1 MRKRL
6 SGQLG
11 KQWWRSL
18 EELAGSEAFQAYV
31 SQQFP
36 RQHDLLSQGTSR
48 RQFLQ
53 LMGASLALAGLSGC
67 SEEPAEAIIPYVQT
81 PAEIV
86 PGQPLYYA
94 TAAAVAG
101 HVLGLLVESHE
112 GRPTKIEGN
121 PDHPASRGATDAF
134 TQASILGLY
143 DPDRSQTPFRRN
155 QIATSR
161 NFAENLAAERDSLL
175 QSQGAGL
182 RILIEPILSPT
193 LADQLNR
200 LADTFPEMR
209 LHIWDPIRCGQRE
222 AALELAF
229 GEDAAMLVPLYRFD
243 KADVVLSLDADF
255 LASGWYPV
263 RYAYDFMQ
271 GRRFPADRAGRW
283 TMNRLYAVQTSPSLT
298 GAKADHCLGL
308 HLAQLEAFAFDLA
321 EQLGVQVQ
329 RPQGLP
335 PSEVPQRWLQAV
347 AEDLRR
353 DRASNEQAPLV
364 IAGEHLPPRIQ
375 ALAAAMNQ
383 QLGAIGTTVSYYE
396 QPHRN
401 LAAADATSRNP
412 VESLRALVEAMEGG
426 EVQTLL
432 IIGGN
437 PVYDAPADIDFA
449 GALAK
454 VPFSCHLS
462 LYRDETS
469 RRCLWHVPQN
479 HFLEGWG
486 DLMAEDGTASIVQPL
501 LEPLYDGW
509 TTHRLL
515 AHLLGE
521 AERTDYEI
529 VREYWRQQSEAE
541 DFERWWFETL
551 HRGMVEGSTA
561 QPQQVTL
568 RGDFATALIEAQE
581 TSNTQGS
588 NQAGEAT
595 NTRTS
600 NMYEVVIRPDPSV
613 WDGRFANN
621 AWLQELPKPLTKLTW
636 DNAAVMSPEDAQG
649 AGLTT
654 GDLIELSAGSRT
666 VQVPVIL
673 LPGQPPRTVTLT
685 LGYGRRNAGRVGSR
699 QGFDVYPFRTS
710 DALWFVHGVQLNKL
724 GTKYPLSTTVHHHL
738 IDPKELEERHI
749 IREGTLAE
757 LNAEPRHPHFVH
769 PGHAVWQA
777 RPWQRGAANGKDHNG
792 ADHAHEPI
800 PVPTA
805 YPEWNYSD
813 DGEQHRYKW
822 AMVIDQNACTGCN
835 ACVVACQAENNIPV
849 VGKEE
854 VGRGR
859 EMHWL
864 RIDAYY
870 AGDAANPVGPNFQP
884 LPCMHCE
891 NAPCEVVCPVAAT
904 THSEEGLNE
913 MTYNRCVG
921 TRYCS
926 NNCPYKVRR
935 FNYFNYTGDL
945 RELPV
950 LQLLQNPD
958 VTIRTTGVMEKCTYC
973 VQRLNAARIEAK
985 IAALD
990 GSQPTGNSSAQGGDH
1005 SSEAEQNG
1013 ANQEST
1019 NQNGTA
1025 PGGTPQHQAHQATD
1039 GIAVQTACQQVC
1051 PTRAITFGDLNTP
1064 GSPVSQM
1071 RKHPLNYELL
1081 GELNTRPRTTY
1092 WAIVRNPNPSLIDE
1106 ENEAAM

>member
-1 MRKRL
+1 MPRKDAHELAAMRKRL
-6 SGQLG
+6 GGQRG

-18 EELAGSEAFQAYV
+18 EELAGSEAFQAYL
-31 SQQFP
+31 SRQFP
-36 RQHDLLSQGTSR
+36 QQHNLLSQGTSR

-67 SEEPAEAIIPYVQT
+67 SEEPADAIVPYVQT
-81 PAEIV
+81 PEEIV
-86 PGQPLYYA
+86 PGKPLYYA

-101 HVLGLLVESHE
+101 NVLGLLVESHE

-121 PDHPASRGATDAF
+121 PDHPASRGASDAF
-134 TQASILGLY
+134 TQAAILGLY
-143 DPDRSQTPFRRN
+143 DPDRSQTAYRRN

-175 QSQGAGL
+175 QNQGAGL
-182 RILIEPILSPT
+182 RILIEPVLSPT

-200 LADTFPEMR
+200 LAEAFPEMR
-209 LHIWDPIRCGQRE
+209 LHVWDPVRCGQRE

-229 GEDAAMLVPLYRFD
+229 GEEAATLAPVYRLD
-243 KADVVLSLDADF
+243 MADVVLSLDADF

-263 RYAYDFMQ
+263 RYADDFMH
-271 GRRFPADRAGRW
+271 GRRLPADRAGRW
-283 TMNRLYAVQTSPSLT
+283 TMNRLYAVQTTPSLT
-298 GAKADHCLGL
+298 GAKADHCLSR

-329 RPQGLP
+329 RPPGLP

-353 DRASNEQAPLV
+353 ERLSDDQAALIV
-364 IAGEHLPPRIQ
+364 AGEHLPPRIQ

-383 QLGAIGTTVSYYE
+383 QLGAIGTTVTYYP
-396 QPHRN
+396 QPLRN
-401 LAAADATSRNP
+401 LKAAQGTGNNP
-412 VESLRALVEAMEGG
+412 VQSLRSLVEAMEAGD
-426 EVQTLL
+426 VQTLL

-449 GALAK
+449 GALVQ

-469 RRCLWHVPQN
+469 RRCLWHVPRN
-479 HFLEGWG
+479 HFLEGWS
-486 DLMAEDGTASIVQPL
+486 DLVAEDGTASIVQPL
-501 LEPLYDGW
+501 LEPLYEGW
-509 TTHRLL
+509 TVHQLL

-521 AERTDYEI
+521 ADRTDYEI
-529 VREYWRQQSEAE
+529 VRAYWRQRSGTD
-541 DFERWWFETL
+541 DFERWWYETL
-551 HRGMVEGSTA
+551 HRGTVEGSTGE
-561 QPQQVTL
+561 PQSVTL
-568 RGDFATALIEAQE
+568 RSDFATALSEAQNNSTAQAE
-581 TSNTQGS
+581 STAGQANNTSGS
-588 NQAGEAT
+588 GA
-595 NTRTS
+595 
-600 NMYEVVIRPDPSV
+600 YEVVIRPDPCV

-636 DNAAVMSPEDAQG
+636 DNAALLSPQDAEA

-654 GDLIELSAGSRT
+654 GDLVELSAGSRT
-666 VQVPVIL
+666 LQVPVLL
-673 LPGQPPRTVTLT
+673 LPGQPPRTITVT

-710 DALWFVHGVQLNKL
+710 DALWFVHGVQLRKL
-724 GTKYPLSTTVHHHL
+724 GTKYPLATTVHHHL

-749 IREGTLAE
+749 IREGTLSE
-757 LNAEPRHPHFVH
+757 LNAQPRHPHFVH

-777 RPWQRGAANGKDHNG
+777 RPWKRGEANGNG
-792 ADHAHEPI
+792 HHGEDGHAP

-805 YPEWNYSD
+805 YPEWDYSD
-813 DGEQHRYKW
+813 DLEQHRYKW

-854 VGRGR
+854 VIRGR

-870 AGDAANPVGPNFQP
+870 AGDAANPIGPSFQP

-904 THSEEGLNE
+904 THSKEGLNE

-985 IAALD
+985 MAALD
-990 GSQPTGNSSAQGGDH
+990 GGQHAGQASGQRGDSSPDNA
-1005 SSEAEQNG
+1005 AQNG
-1013 ANQEST
+1013 ANQNST
-1019 NQNGTA
+1019 
-1025 PGGTPQHQAHQATD
+1025 TPHQAAH
-1039 GIAVQTACQQVC
+1039 GISVQTACQQVC

-1064 GSPVSQM
+1064 SSPVSEA
-1071 RKHPLNYELL
+1071 RNHPLNYELL

-1106 ENEAAM
+1106 ANEEAT